1 MKYTKK
7 QILVLAAILVGI
19 AFSMSG
25 CVETGYYHTYHHHT
39 REWYGRRNTP
49 PPEGVNFDVDIR
61 R

>member
-1 MKYTKK
+1 MKSNKK
-7 QILVLAAILVGI
+7 NMLGLAAILIIV

-39 REWYGRRNTP
+39 REWYGRHNAP
-49 PPEGVNFDVDIR
+49 PPEGVNFDADKR